1 MASSRT
7 DQVTASCAH
16 SRTSSPNSERKISVK
31 KHTDKAE
38 NLIKIGQFLDL
49 GYKDYIG
56 ARVLL
61 MSGLLLQGAILGSTA
76 VEKYLKAI
84 LAFKGNV
91 SHGHLKTAHINA
103 AKNFDSRLEKMLNDK
118 FLLLLQRV
126 YEMRYIDSLSVDFNV
141 VIAYREFLAELDFT
155 CQMLHES
162 FKLNINGAQVVSSY
176 HIARDQKDELLCT
189 DNFVAN
195 NLSKQGFI
203 GAEDQQVYEARL
215 CRYRGLIEISY
226 TSAARVSDGD
236 FTREGM
242 RNMDDTGASF
252 MVSLAPMVP
261 GSIEFTEN
269 N

>member
-1 MASSRT
+1 M
-7 DQVTASCAH
+7 
-16 SRTSSPNSERKISVK
+16 K

-38 NLIKIGQFLDL
+38 NLIKISQFLDL

-91 SHGHLKTAHINA
+91 SHGHLKSAHIRA
-103 AKNFDSRLEKMLNDK
+103 AKNFDSRLGKMLNDK

-126 YEMRYIDSLSVDFNV
+126 YEMRYIDSLSVGFNI

-162 FKLNINGAQVVSSY
+162 FKLNINGAQVLSSY
-176 HIARDQKDELLCT
+176 HLARDQRDELLYT

-195 NLSKQGFI
+195 NLGKQDFI
-203 GAEDQQVYEARL
+203 RAEDQQVYEAKL
-215 CRYRGLIEISY
+215 CQHRGLMEISY
-226 TSAARVSDGD
+226 TSTARASDGD

-242 RNMDDTGASF
+242 KAIDKTGESF

-269 N
+269 K